1 MKFYLNRFLQLIA
14 LTTLITVVFTR
25 CKNDSPFPEY
35 KKHKEGY
42 YSRLLGFHE
51 DIKREKNQ
59 NFVYLSA
66 TFSNQRDSIFWSS
79 SVEFSDKFVITINQD
94 EEDFFIESHL
104 SKSNLGDSSS
114 LLVPALPFLQK
125 YFYSKEIP
133 GFMKSDSMV
142 KVNFKIIAFLDQNE
156 LDSLKFDW
164 EAHEDKLMT
173 KYAEKINKGNCLK
186 DSSRVYWLEGEPDI
200 SHPNGTNKS
209 VSVIYKGYLLSNKQF
224 DESPPGWEINT
235 SVPDQCLPG
244 INYVIKRMKSGE
256 SAKIILPSYLAFGED
271 GLGNIVPP
279 CSPIVYEITLLN

>member
-1 MKFYLNRFLQLIA
+1 MKFTANKSFHFPLF
-14 LTTLITVVFTR
+14 ITIIVIVFTG
-25 CKNDSPFPEY
+25 CKEDSPFPEY

-42 YSRLLGFHE
+42 YSRLLGFQE
-51 DIKREKNQ
+51 DVKRKKNQ
-59 NFVYLSA
+59 EFVYLSA

-79 SVEFSDKFVITINQD
+79 SVEFSEKFILQLFQQ
-94 EEDFFIESHL
+94 EENFLIENHL
-104 SKSNLGDSSS
+104 SISSLGDSTS
-114 LLVPALPFLQK
+114 LFVPALPFFQR
-125 YFYSKEIP
+125 YFYSKELP
-133 GFMKSDSMV
+133 RFMKTDSLV
-142 KVNFKIIAFLDQNE
+142 KVNYKILAFLDQNE

-173 KYAEKINKGNCLK
+173 KYAYKINKENCLK
-186 DSSRVYWLEGEPDI
+186 DDSRVYWLEGGPDPENP
-200 SHPNGTNKS
+200 SGTNKS
-209 VSVIYKGYLLSNKQF
+209 VTVAYKGYLLSNKQF
-224 DESPPGWEINT
+224 DESPPGFEINT